1 MAESTAPSASAFGSA
16 PRTARG
22 GTLRS
27 LGAVTLGVALGWLIV
42 TYVATAALVDGSSM
56 EPSLHDGDLVVLLR
70 PGFARLVDRLFDAAA
85 GGSRLPDRHAGYAP
99 GDVVAL
105 ALRGGTAAGSTGD
118 RTGGT
123 VLKRVVAVGPA
134 TVSITSGSVTVDGR
148 PISHGSHPGYVGT
161 DDLAPVS
168 VAPGELFALGDNR
181 RPLASRDSRHYG
193 PVAGS
198 AVRGRLLAAIPL
210 GGLLAR

>member
-16 PRTARG
+16 ARTARE

-27 LGAVTLGVALGWLIV
+27 LGAVALGVALGWLIV

-56 EPSLHDGDLVVLLR
+56 EPTLHDGDLVVLLR
-70 PGFARLVDRLFDAAA
+70 PGFARLVDRLFDPAA
-85 GGSRLPDRHAGYAP
+85 GGSRLTERHAGYAP

-105 ALRGGTAAGSTGD
+105 ALRAGTTAGSTGE
-118 RTGGT
+118 RSSGT

-134 TVSITSGSVTVDGR
+134 TVSMTSGYLTVDGR
-148 PISHGSHPGYVGT
+148 PVSLGSHAGYVGT

-198 AVRGRLLAAIPL
+198 AVRGRVLASVPL